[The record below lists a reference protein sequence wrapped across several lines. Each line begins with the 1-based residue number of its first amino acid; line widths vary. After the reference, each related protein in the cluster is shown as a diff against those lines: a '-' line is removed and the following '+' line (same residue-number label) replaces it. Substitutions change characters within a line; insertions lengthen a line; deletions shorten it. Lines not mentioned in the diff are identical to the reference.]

1 MVTYKNVHTD
11 TLSIGK
17 KKVKPGE
24 EFLLDWVLTEDEAA
38 NVQYFGEKC
47 FLLTVPEPEPEPIP
61 EQETEPVLEQEIV
74 KTPKKHGKRN
84 AHSE

>member
-11 TLSIGK
+11 SLAIGK

-24 EFLLDWVLTEDEAA
+24 EIKLDWELTEDEAA

-47 FLLTVPEPEPEPIP
+47 YLLIVPEYTPEPEPEPEP
-61 EQETEPVLEQEIV
+61 EVIQEEP
-74 KTPKKHGKRN
+74 PKKTRKTKH